1 MRLKPVGQ
9 LTTLG
14 RRARQPPGIFDQPLG
29 HTWEHGMEMRHMP
42 GGVSLQV
49 TPRVAVAGDTRDQ
62 PPVLGQVCVPG
73 SGARQVFFATRNQL
87 EGQLG
92 DVGMGLQN
100 TPRPGIGATTWRA
113 LQVGLGV
120 GAIVG
125 VTPRGGLPATQPL
138 GQVFTDRL
146 RPMQPPLAS
155 RNCDDGQKSEGLHV
169 TPTRVFAGATG
180 SQKAG
185 QVVVVGSGE
194 RQPPVIR
201 RQPAGQSM
209 ICARWHVTPALVE
222 AGWSRFQ
229 PQGQVVT
236 DGMGDLQPLETR
248 RQPAGQP

>member
-1 MRLKPVGQ
+1 MGLKPRGQ

-14 RRARQPPGIFDQPLG
+14 KRARQPPGILDQPRG
-29 HTWEHGMEMRHMP
+29 HTWEHGREMRHMP

-62 PPVLGQVCVPG
+62 PPDRGQVCVPG
-73 SGARQVFFATRNQL
+73 SGARHVFLATKNQL

-100 TPRPGIGATTWRA
+100 TPRPGTGATTWRA

-120 GAIVG
+120 GANVG
-125 VTPRGGLPATQPL
+125 VTPRGGRLATQPL
-138 GQVFTDRL
+138 GQVLIDRL
-146 RPMQPPLAS
+146 RPTQPPLAS

-185 QVVVVGSGE
+185 QVVVVGSGA

-209 ICARWHVTPALVE
+209 FCARWHVTPTLNE
-222 AGWSRFQ
+222 AG
-229 PQGQVVT
+229 
-236 DGMGDLQPLETR
+236 
-248 RQPAGQP
+248 